1 MRTTLLVI
9 GLSTLILV
17 GHAELPPRVPLSG
30 HDIDRTF
37 RRIDRRERIETDTLL
52 RALISDQTTLRARA
66 AHLLGAT
73 GDAAVVPAL
82 IGALFDESSHVGAK
96 YHEAD
101 MHTTRW
107 WANDSLKTLT
117 KQDFDFRWD
126 APEAE
131 RETAINRWNQWLAA
145 SK

>member
-9 GLSTLILV
+9 SLSTLISV
-17 GHAELPPRVPLSG
+17 GRAEPPPLVPLSS

-37 RRIDRRERIETDTLL
+37 QRIDRHQRIETDTLL
-52 RALISDQTTLRARA
+52 RALISDQTALRARA

-82 IGALFDESSHVGAK
+82 IAALSDDSSHDGAN
-96 YHEAD
+96 YPEAG
-101 MHTTRW
+101 MATTRW
-107 WANDSLKTLT
+107 WVNDSLKTLT
-117 KQDFDFRWD
+117 KQDFGFRWD
-126 APEAE
+126 APKSE
-131 RETAINRWNQWLAA
+131 RETAINNWKQWLAA